1 MLDPIHALAKGT
13 EGDIPRDTLL
23 LDAARSSFSS
33 TDTGVKKRELLG
45 KKDNVRVTARGVELV
60 KLC

>member
-1 MLDPIHALAKGT
+1 V
-13 EGDIPRDTLL
+13 
-23 LDAARSSFSS
+23 

-45 KKDNVRVTARGVELV
+45 TKDNVRVIARGVELV